1 MTSTRNFILALL
13 LLVGPLSGSAQ
24 QLSTLPDVSGVTGAV
39 VNESTISNIYYVRA
53 QGGNNSNSGK
63 SSGAALQTIF
73 AAVQK
78 AVADLKSGIPTKI
91 LIFEG
96 TYRES
101 LGTVDFG
108 TGAGQNALFVME
120 GAPGEKVIISG
131 SDVYTGWKS
140 VNNGIYEHPW
150 TNDWGNLWI
159 YDKFVDATLLAHRS
173 EIVFV
178 NGKPLRQ
185 QILEDYSKTGKIYD
199 TYTGYTDP
207 QQALTPG
214 TFGVAE
220 RDENGNKLFIKPA
233 SGTNLA
239 NAQVEV
245 ASRRI
250 FAKFTAKDGFVIR
263 NLTVQHFANTI
274 GPGYDFQYVIEF
286 ANGSKNLLIERS
298 TFQWNNQFTLRLK
311 NINQFTLRNSVFQ
324 YNGGSGQDA
333 SFLTN
338 SLFENNTT
346 NFNNWRNYL
355 GGATEWFLSGF
366 KHQTNTDQIMR
377 GHTAVGNLA
386 AGCWWD
392 ISNKNQHI
400 SKIVSVLN
408 HSEGFFY
415 EISEGPMVLE
425 KSLIALNAL
434 SESSNLRNTSGVQ
447 TTFRNN
453 IIYSNVAYEG
463 TPVQTREGNFRTTMY
478 PRTQPGD
485 ASRGVDEGEVGQAKM
500 TTLRNVIMG
509 GEQEGFTW
517 YFSENPINGFLK
529 EDYRGDNNYFYQASG
544 SSADHFRAG
553 NWDDAP
559 IRNYEGYLAW
569 AGTSETNSRFED
581 PGFENAAGLDFRF
594 KSSSPLKNKE
604 ADYLAIAIDPQV
616 LRQCQEFWDWIGYD
630 QKVPVASGGGGEN
643 PSEPTAGNVTV
654 RARGTS
660 GSEQI
665 EIRYNDQRV
674 GDRITL
680 STSYQE
686 YAVTV
691 NNPNGNFKVAFVND
705 ASGRDVY
712 VDWLEVG
719 ATKRQAED
727 QSINTGAWANGTCGG
742 GTLTEVLHC
751 NGYIDFGTMGGASS
765 SEGRVV
771 VRAKSSVGSERM
783 RLLID
788 GVIKQSWT
796 VATTPADYSYEG
808 YSGGRI
814 VLRFDNDGSPNGED
828 RNLAINYVEVCGE
841 RQEAEEASNSASAG
855 CSSTSSGFVWLWCNA
870 NLDFGNVGCNSSAR
884 TASAVSKTPG
894 LDEEWSERFKA
905 YPNPAA
911 EQLTVEGDED
921 YQVMIYDLT
930 GRAMMRHD
938 HLKDIRQLDIRRL
951 RPGIYIIKLRNRE
964 QREVRR
970 RIVVE

>member
-1 MTSTRNFILALL
+1 MTCTQNFILALL
-13 LLVGPLSGSAQ
+13 LLVGSLSVSAQ
-24 QLSTLPDVSGVTGAV
+24 QLSTLPNVSGVTGAV

-78 AVADLKSGIPTKI
+78 AVVDLKSGTPTKI
-91 LIFEG
+91 LISEG

-131 SDVYTGWKS
+131 SDAYTEWKS
-140 VNNGIYEHPW
+140 VSNGLYAHPW

-173 EIVFV
+173 EMVFV

-233 SGTNLA
+233 SGTNVA

-311 NINQFTLRNSVFQ
+311 NINQFTLRNCVFQ

-400 SKIVSVLN
+400 SKVVSVLN

-463 TPVQTREGNFRTTMY
+463 TPTETREGNFRTTMY
-478 PRTQPGD
+478 DRTQPGD
-485 ASRGVDEGEVGQAKM
+485 ASRGVDKEEVAQAKM

-517 YFSENPINGFLK
+517 YFSENADGFFK
-529 EDYRGDNNYFYQASG
+529 EDYQGKDNYFYHASG
-544 SSADHFRAG
+544 NSEDHFRAG
-553 NWDDAP
+553 RWDDAP
-559 IRNYEGYLAW
+559 IRDYEGYLAW

-660 GSEQI
+660 GSELI
-665 EIRYNDQRV
+665 EIRYNNQRV

-691 NNPNGNFKVAFVND
+691 NNPDGNFKVAFVND

-742 GTLTEVLHC
+742 GTRTEVLHC
-751 NGYIDFGTMGGASS
+751 NGYIDFGAMGGASS
-765 SEGRVV
+765 SEGSIV
-771 VRAKSSVGSERM
+771 VRAKSSVGSEQM

-788 GVIKQSWT
+788 GVVKKSWT

-814 VLRFDNDGSPNGED
+814 VLRFDNDGSSNGQD
-828 RNLAINYVEVCGE
+828 RNLAINYVDVCGE
-841 RQEAEEASNSASAG
+841 RQEAEGASNSASAN

-870 NLDFGNVGCNSSAR
+870 SLNFGNVGCNSSAR
-884 TASAVSKTPG
+884 QVATVDKLETKATIN
-894 LDEEWSERFKA
+894 EWFRS
-905 YPNPAA
+905 YPNPIS
-911 EQLTVEGDED
+911 EHLTVEGSED
-921 YQVMIYDLT
+921 YQVVLYDLS
-930 GRAMMRHD
+930 GQAVMRHD
-938 HLKDIRQLDIRRL
+938 HLKGNTTLNVRHL
-951 RPGIYIIKLRNRE
+951 RPGVYVLKMSGGLHPQLR
-964 QREVRR
+964 Q